1 MRARN
6 LPRFLASL
14 VVSMSVVVGV
24 AAPVSAD
31 PIADKKAQAARL
43 AAKIAKLKTQA
54 EMLAE
59 QYNKAR
65 YELGLLDKELVVA
78 ESQVQTR
85 TNESQGLRA
94 EISRVAVRSYVYGA
108 GDTGPLTGVL
118 VDQDTPREA
127 YLATIVGNITDVVD
141 QVNAARDDA
150 AKVQAI
156 VADKKARKAKLI
168 DQTEKSR
175 IAAEKATKQFQ
186 GELEKAKGELKDL
199 VIAEQVRKKKAEDE
213 AAARAYAAKVAQE
226 RLVRERAARTRDG
239 PSARLTPAVPE
250 APASS
255 PAAARAVA
263 AARSQLGVAYVWAA
277 ASPGQA
283 FDCSGL
289 TMWAWGTVGVGM
301 GHWTVSQW
309 NDFPHVPFGKEQPGD
324 LVFFGNPPHHMG
336 IYVGNGQMIHAPY
349 TGTVVQ
355 YGNAFGGDYIGAS
368 RPG

>member
-1 MRARN
+1 MRART
-6 LPRFLASL
+6 LPDLLATVVLTMGL
-14 VVSMSVVVGV
+14 VAGV
-24 AAPVSAD
+24 AAPASAD
-31 PIADKKAQAARL
+31 AVSDKKAEAARI
-43 AAKIAKLKTQA
+43 ATKIEKLQTQA
-54 EMLAE
+54 ELLAE

-65 YELGLLDKELVVA
+65 YDLGVLEKELAVA
-78 ESQVQTR
+78 EAQVASR
-85 TNESQGLRA
+85 TTESQGLRA

-108 GDTGPLTGVL
+108 GDSGPLTGVL

-127 YLATIVGNITDVVD
+127 YLATIVGDITDTVD

-150 AKVQAI
+150 ARIQKI

-175 IAAEKATKQFQ
+175 LAAAKATKLAET
-186 GELEKAKGELKDL
+186 ELVNAKGELKDL
-199 VIAEQVRKKKAEDE
+199 IIAEQVRKKKAEDE

-226 RLVRERAARTRDG
+226 KLVRERAARTPDG
-239 PSARLTPAVPE
+239 PKARLTPAVPE

-255 PAAARAVA
+255 PATARVIA
-263 AARSQLGVAYVWAA
+263 AARSQLGVPYVWAA

-289 TMWAWGTVGVGM
+289 TLWAWGTVGVGM
-301 GHWTVSQW
+301 GHWTVSQYA
-309 NDFPHVPFGKEQPGD
+309 DFPHVPFGKEQPGD
-324 LVFFGNPPHHMG
+324 LVFFGSPPHHVG

-355 YGNAFGGDYIGAS
+355 YGNAFGGDYIGAV